1 MAKIPLPERGQPID
15 VSYVYQ
21 LANAI
26 NQLADQVTTTGFN
39 YTTIDVPGGVGKRNI
54 RTSEARI
61 IAATISV
68 TSGSQENSGNTQTFT
83 YPYNGNFQFTP
94 VATATIAN
102 TGGSST
108 SAAAENATV
117 IITSIDANGLTGL
130 VRFNTA
136 GRATTSV
143 NLIIVGYPN

>member
-21 LANAI
+21 MANAI

-39 YTTIDVPGGVGKRNI
+39 YTTVDTPALGKQNI
-54 RTSEARI
+54 RTSESRI
-61 IAATISV
+61 IAGTINV
-68 TSGSQENSGNTQTFT
+68 TSNSQEASGSTKTFT
-83 YPYNGNFQFTP
+83 YTYNGNFKYTP
-94 VATATIAN
+94 VATATIVN
-102 TGGSST
+102 SGGSAT

-117 IITSIDANGLTGL
+117 IITNIDANGLSGL
-130 VRFNTA
+130 VRFNTG

-143 NLIIVGYPN
+143 NLIIVGIPN